1 MNAFTK
7 SISSAM
13 TRLYI
18 RSEQLTDT
26 LKHKLH
32 SEKGQFVVDNGVVLL
47 IIVVV
52 GAIVLGLFKTFVNDD
67 LAPSIR
73 QKMLD
78 FFN

>member
-26 LKHKLH
+26 LKHKLR
-32 SEKGQFVVDNGVVLL
+32 SENGQFVVDNGVVLL

-52 GAIVLGLFKTFVNDD
+52 GAIVLVQFKDFVNDN
-67 LAPSIR
+67 LAPAIKD
-73 QKMLD
+73 KMLA